1 MFFFFLVTETDE
13 LCASMYSF
21 HSSPEE
27 KNKLLSTLA
36 QHGIETTVDRIEK
49 KKRIRDW
56 IQSSVITEEDE
67 ENDSGTTTPSSTHS
81 RTPIAGHISSVR
93 AMEQAA
99 EKKSITSTL
108 KDAANKH
115 IDPRTGIIQQGP
127 SEMGVVS
134 YDHSASSSPLN
145 DQSSNGNTTNVNTK
159 TINENGQI
167 KTVDVSPA
175 NGRSANGMTAST
187 SNYNNNGSFRKN
199 VDKSI
204 ISSTSKGLLSIGNTF
219 ATASVPEI
227 QNFNPIERI
236 HNNSI
241 IMDSGYGSLD
251 KLKLSNDNS
260 NNSNVIGLCSPIL
273 HKRSSIKVSSNEQQ
287 SKGITN
293 MNDRRHHKRMI
304 NNQELNDDDNSGG
317 SDDRGSSGFVNL
329 AGTTMKDTAYDHVK
343 YNKK

>member
-1 MFFFFLVTETDE
+1 
-13 LCASMYSF
+13 MYSF

-99 EKKSITSTL
+99 EKKITSTL

-127 SEMGVVS
+127 SEMGVVNLPS
-134 YDHSASSSPLN
+134 QT
-145 DQSSNGNTTNVNTK
+145 DQLPNGSKNNFNNETEKQITNNGRTTNG
-159 TINENGQI
+159 I
-167 KTVDVSPA
+167 A
-175 NGRSANGMTAST
+175 T
-187 SNYNNNGSFRKN
+187 SSHNNNNNASVRKN
-199 VDKSI
+199 DKST
-204 ISSTSKGLLSIGNTF
+204 ISSTSKGLLSIGSTF

-236 HNNSI
+236 NNP

-251 KLKLSNDNS
+251 KLKSNENS
-260 NNSNVIGLCSPIL
+260 NPHQRLCSPIMR
-273 HKRSSIKVSSNEQQ
+273 KRSLIKSSSNQQ
-287 SKGITN
+287 PQSNGFNN
-293 MNDRRHHKRMI
+293 MKNDRRQHKRVQ
-304 NNQELNDDDNSGG
+304 NNHELEEDNSGG
-317 SDDRGSSGFVNL
+317 SGADDRGSSGFVNL
-329 AGTTMKDTAYDHVK
+329 AGASMKDTAYDYVK
-343 YNKK
+343 LNKK

>member
-1 MFFFFLVTETDE
+1 
-13 LCASMYSF
+13 MYSF

-99 EKKSITSTL
+99 EKKITSTL

-127 SEMGVVS
+127 SEMGVVNL
-134 YDHSASSSPLN
+134 PPQT
-145 DQSSNGNTTNVNTK
+145 DQLPNGSKNNFNNETEKQITNNGRTTNG
-159 TINENGQI
+159 I
-167 KTVDVSPA
+167 A
-175 NGRSANGMTAST
+175 T
-187 SNYNNNGSFRKN
+187 SSHNNNNNASVRKN
-199 VDKSI
+199 DKST
-204 ISSTSKGLLSIGNTF
+204 ISSTSKGLLSIGSTF

-236 HNNSI
+236 NNP

-251 KLKLSNDNS
+251 KLKSSNENS
-260 NNSNVIGLCSPIL
+260 NPHQRLCSPIMR
-273 HKRSSIKVSSNEQQ
+273 KRSLIKSSSNQQ
-287 SKGITN
+287 PQSNGFNN
-293 MNDRRHHKRMI
+293 MKNDRRQHKRVQ
-304 NNQELNDDDNSGG
+304 NNHELEEDNSGG
-317 SDDRGSSGFVNL
+317 SGADDRGSSGFVNL
-329 AGTTMKDTAYDHVK
+329 AGASMKDTAYDYVK
-343 YNKK
+343 LNKK